1 MRVLVVYYSQ
11 TGQLTDIVNSALSP
25 LASDPNI
32 QLDFEEIKPS
42 KPYPFPWTSKQFFDA
57 FPESFQEIPCD
68 LESTTIENDAVYD
81 LIIVAYQIWYLSI
94 SIPISSFLQS
104 ESAKRIFKD
113 TPVVTIVG
121 CRNMWLSGQEKMKR
135 RLHALGTRLVGNIVF
150 YDKAYNL
157 VSVYT
162 ILRWML
168 YGKKGSSGV
177 SQKDI
182 DEAPKFGE
190 VIQESLNSGNLE
202 SMHPALLQND
212 AIHVMPNLTNLEK
225 TANKLFS
232 FWAKFVLVKG
242 GPGEPKRR
250 MRLNL
255 FAFYLLN
262 GIVLLS
268 PLTTFIFYAT
278 SIFLRGKIK
287 ADIKYLENIVYEE
300 NRFIYN

>member
-11 TGQLTDIVNSALSP
+11 TGQLTDIVNSALTP
-25 LASDPNI
+25 LLNDPNI
-32 QLDFEEIKPS
+32 QLDFEELKPS
-42 KPYPFPWTSKQFFDA
+42 TPYPFPWTSQQFFDA
-57 FPESFQEIPCD
+57 FPESFQEIPCEMEPTAIPD
-68 LESTTIENDAVYD
+68 DANYD
-81 LIIVAYQIWYLSI
+81 LIIVAYQTWYLSI
-94 SIPISSFLQS
+94 SIPVSSFLQS
-104 ESAKRIFKD
+104 EKARHIFKD
-113 TPVVTIVG
+113 TPIVTIVG

-135 RLHALGTRLVGNIVF
+135 RLHSLSAKLVGNIVF

-168 YGKKGSSGV
+168 YGKKGNSGV

-190 VIQESLNSGNLE
+190 IIRKSLSSGNLE
-202 SMHPALLQND
+202 SMHPELLQSG
-212 AIHVMPNLTNLEK
+212 AIKVVDNLTSLEK

-232 FWAKFVLVKG
+232 FWAKFVRNKG
-242 GPGEPKRR
+242 GPGDPNRNT
-250 MRLNL
+250 RLKL

-268 PLTTFIFYAT
+268 PLTTLIFYIS
-278 SIFLRGKIK
+278 SIFRLGKIK
-287 ADIKYLENIVYEE
+287 ADINYLENVVYEE

>member
-1 MRVLVVYYSQ
+1 MKVLVVFYSQ
-11 TGQLTDIVNSALSP
+11 TGQLTEIVNSALSP
-25 LASDPNI
+25 LVKEAAT
-32 QLDFEEIKPS
+32 QLDVEELKPS

-57 FPESFQEIPCD
+57 FPESFQEIPCE
-68 LESTTIENDAVYD
+68 LEQSDIEDDADYD
-81 LIIVAYQIWYLSI
+81 LIVIAYQTWYLSV

-104 ESAKRIFKD
+104 EKAKRIFKG

-121 CRNMWLSGQEKMKR
+121 CRNMWLAGQEKMKR
-135 RLHALGTRLVGNIVF
+135 RLQSIGAKLVGNIVF

-190 VIQESLNSGNLE
+190 EIQNSLRSGNFE
-202 SMHPALLQND
+202 GMHAKLLKLG
-212 AIHVMPNLTNLEK
+212 AVHIIPNLSSLEK
-225 TANKLFS
+225 TANKIFS
-232 FWAKFVLVKG
+232 FWAKFILVKG
-242 GPGEPKRR
+242 GPGDPKRR
-250 MRLNL
+250 TRLNF

-268 PLTTFIFYAT
+268 PLTTLIFYIT
-278 SIFLRGKIK
+278 SIFRQGKIK
-287 ADIKYLENIVYEE
+287 ADIGYLEDIVYEE
-300 NRFIYN
+300 NRFISN